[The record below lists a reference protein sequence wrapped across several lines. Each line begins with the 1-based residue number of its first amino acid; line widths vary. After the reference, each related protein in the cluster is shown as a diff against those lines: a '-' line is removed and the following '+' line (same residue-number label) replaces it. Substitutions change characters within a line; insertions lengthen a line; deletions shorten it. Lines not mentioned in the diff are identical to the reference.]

1 MPDATIL
8 AGIPAQSMTLYHA
21 IRFLVG
27 DPTVL
32 ITSTDDAGQT
42 ERTLILRDIEMK
54 RARAHARADAVY
66 CPDDFAPASGLSAE
80 RETATAQAAA
90 VCLLRLGVARVT
102 ADRTLPL
109 IYAHHIERVGIEV
122 VYDETMGVADR
133 RAKDEAEVEMLRAA
147 QSATEEAMRMA
158 CEMVAR
164 AQAGAGGVLM
174 CDGAAL
180 TSERV
185 STAIDLFLLERGYAT
200 PMNIVAGGR
209 EGADCHNRG
218 SGELRTGEP
227 VIIDIFPQNKQTLY
241 NGDCTRTVVHGDV
254 PGAFAKMHAA
264 VVEAKAAGIAAIRAG
279 VTCDAVYRSAMDVI
293 ERHGWGR
300 GLLADDG
307 PDDACSM
314 QHGLGHGIGLSVH
327 EAPLVDEG
335 GPELVAGDALTIEPG
350 LYHRTIG
357 GVRIEDMVI
366 VTANGCENLNRLP
379 EGLDWRCA

>member
-1 MPDATIL
+1 MSDATIL
-8 AGIPAQSMTLYHA
+8 AGNPDQNMTLYHA

-32 ITSTDDAGQT
+32 ITSPDGSGKTQ
-42 ERTLILRDIEMK
+42 RTLILRDIEMK
-54 RARAHARADAVY
+54 RARAHARVDAVH

-90 VCLLRLGVARVT
+90 VCLSRLGANRVK

-109 IYAHHIERVGIEV
+109 IYVHHIEQAGIEV
-122 VYDETMGVADR
+122 VYDEAMGVADR

-147 QSATEEAMRMA
+147 QGATEEAMRMA

-164 AQAGAGGVLM
+164 AEVGAGGDLM
-174 CDGAAL
+174 RGGSAL

-185 STAIDLFLLERGYAT
+185 SSAIDVFLLERGYST

-209 EGADCHNRG
+209 EGSDCHNRG

-227 VIIDIFPQNKQTLY
+227 VIIDIFPQNKRTLY
-241 NGDCTRTVVHGDV
+241 NGDCTRTVVNGDV
-254 PGAFAKMHAA
+254 PDEFGRMHAA
-264 VVEAKAAGIAAIRAG
+264 VVEAKAAGTNAIRAG
-279 VTCDAVYRSAMDVI
+279 VTCDAVYRAAMDVI

-300 GLLADDG
+300 GILADDG
-307 PDDACSM
+307 PVDACSM
-314 QHGLGHGIGLSVH
+314 QHGLGHGIGLNVH

-335 GPELVAGDALTIEPG
+335 GPELVVGDALTIEPG
-350 LYHRTIG
+350 LYHATIG

-366 VTANGCENLNRLP
+366 VRADGCENLNRLP
-379 EGLDWRCA
+379 EGLDWR